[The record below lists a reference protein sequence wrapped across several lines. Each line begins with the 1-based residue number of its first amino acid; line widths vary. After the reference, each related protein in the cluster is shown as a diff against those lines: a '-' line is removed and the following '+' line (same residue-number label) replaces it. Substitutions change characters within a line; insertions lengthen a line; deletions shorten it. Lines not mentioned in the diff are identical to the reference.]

1 MYHNFSSFCIIR
13 NYLLYITTF
22 SLYTY
27 KQKKLPILWQEKR
40 DITLSSPAS
49 DYFDISTCA
58 VSGGCL
64 QSHSGPYL
72 FGRHIHTSFEAYL
85 ITQGNCFMNIH
96 GKDISCKKNDFIMIL
111 PNTVHSFEVK
121 ENECC
126 EFLHIHFNSELFAH
140 ILVKKTPEFSISLT
154 DALLFHCNFYYKQ
167 ASNVTLFNLV
177 TSIVGIYQNPNSY
190 SAISNNLYVAQLMLY
205 ILEQVSKDA
214 PLTLGVHIQNRY
226 ISYTLQ
232 YVAEHFQEK
241 ILIPD
246 IAKELNISTRYLGK
260 LFSQHMNLTLANY
273 INIYRINQA
282 IQLMS
287 TTDMSLVDIALS
299 IGLNDAQ
306 HFSKLFY
313 KIINM
318 TPGKYR
324 KMIVKKL

>member
-1 MYHNFSSFCIIR
+1 M
-13 NYLLYITTF
+13 
-22 SLYTY
+22 
-27 KQKKLPILWQEKR
+27 
-40 DITLSSPAS
+40 LSSPAS

-177 TSIVGIYQNPNSY
+177 TSIVGIY
-190 SAISNNLYVAQLMLY
+190 
-205 ILEQVSKDA
+205 
-214 PLTLGVHIQNRY
+214 
-226 ISYTLQ
+226 
-232 YVAEHFQEK
+232 
-241 ILIPD
+241 
-246 IAKELNISTRYLGK
+246 
-260 LFSQHMNLTLANY
+260 
-273 INIYRINQA
+273 
-282 IQLMS
+282 
-287 TTDMSLVDIALS
+287 
-299 IGLNDAQ
+299 
-306 HFSKLFY
+306 
-313 KIINM
+313 
-318 TPGKYR
+318 
-324 KMIVKKL
+324 

>member
-1 MYHNFSSFCIIR
+1 
-13 NYLLYITTF
+13 
-22 SLYTY
+22 
-27 KQKKLPILWQEKR
+27 
-40 DITLSSPAS
+40 
-49 DYFDISTCA
+49 
-58 VSGGCL
+58 
-64 QSHSGPYL
+64 
-72 FGRHIHTSFEAYL
+72 
-85 ITQGNCFMNIH
+85 MNIH